1 MFYYLF
7 RYLDQ
12 LDIPGAGAFNYLSTR
27 SAAAV
32 ITSLIIA
39 MLIGKRIIKV
49 LQRRQIGETI
59 RDLDLEGQYQKQGTP
74 SMGGLIIIA
83 SILVPVL
90 LFARLDNVY
99 IILMIITT
107 VWVGFIGF
115 LDDYIKIFK
124 KNKEGLAG
132 RFKIAGQVVL
142 GLIVALTLYISD
154 DVVVRVNVTPP
165 AGVNVVTAENSS
177 FGAGISDGNGSF
189 DTGIADASTTL
200 ETREPD
206 AIGDES
212 SAVQQEQSV
221 MREESST
228 VQEQSTVAN
237 VKSTKTTIPFVKDNE
252 FDYSWL
258 VPFAKGKTKR
268 LLGWLVFMAMVI
280 FVVVAVSNGVNLT
293 DGLDGLATGTSA
305 VSGVTLGILA
315 YVSGNIIYADYLNI
329 MYIPYIGELVVFA
342 AAFAGATVGF
352 LWYNSY
358 PARVFMGD
366 TGSLTLGGIIAV
378 FAIVI
383 RKELLIPIL
392 CGIFFVESLS
402 VMLQVSWFKRTKR
415 KYGEGRRIFLMA
427 PLHHHYQRKGYAEP
441 KIVTRFWIVAI
452 ILAVLSV
459 VTLKIR

>member
-1 MFYYLF
+1 
-7 RYLDQ
+7 
-12 LDIPGAGAFNYLSTR
+12 
-27 SAAAV
+27 
-32 ITSLIIA
+32 
-39 MLIGKRIIKV
+39 
-49 LQRRQIGETI
+49 
-59 RDLDLEGQYQKQGTP
+59 
-74 SMGGLIIIA
+74 
-83 SILVPVL
+83 
-90 LFARLDNVY
+90 LFARLENVY
-99 IILMIITT
+99 IILMVITT
-107 VWVGFIGF
+107 IWVGLIGF

-132 RFKIAGQVVL
+132 RFKIVGQIGL

-165 AGVNVVTAENSS
+165 AGVTVAS
-177 FGAGISDGNGSF
+177 
-189 DTGIADASTTL
+189 ADAAYY
-200 ETREPD
+200 EPEGVAEAGRIND
-206 AIGDES
+206 QGEGVS
-212 SAVQQEQSV
+212 
-221 MREESST
+221 
-228 VQEQSTVAN
+228 VAN
-237 VKSTKTTIPFVKDNE
+237 VKSTKTTIPFVKNNE

-258 VPFAKGKTKR
+258 VPFAKGETKQ

-305 VSGVTLGILA
+305 IAGVTLGILA
-315 YVSGNIIYADYLNI
+315 YVSGNIIYANYLNI
-329 MYIPYIGELVVFA
+329 MYLPNIGELVVFA
-342 AAFAGATVGF
+342 AAFAGALVGF

-358 PARVFMGD
+358 PAQVFMGD

-392 CGIFFVESLS
+392 CGVFFVESLS

-427 PLHHHYQRKGYAEP
+427 PLHHHYQKKGYAEP

-452 ILAVLSV
+452 ILAVISV

>member
-7 RYLDQ
+7 RYLDT
-12 LDIPGAGAFNYLSTR
+12 LDVPGAGVFNYLSFR

-32 ITSLIIA
+32 ITSLIIS
-39 MLIGKRIIKV
+39 MLIGKRIIKA
-49 LQRRQIGETI
+49 LQRKQIGETI
-59 RDLDLEGQYQKQGTP
+59 RDLDLEGQYRKQGTP
-74 SMGGLIIIA
+74 SMGGIIILA

-107 VWVGFIGF
+107 IWIGFIGF
-115 LDDYIKIFK
+115 LDDYIKIFR

-132 RFKIAGQVVL
+132 RFKIIGQVTL
-142 GLIVALTLYISD
+142 GLLVAVTLYLSD
-154 DVVVRVNVTPP
+154 DVVVRVNVTAPSNITMAATDVSQDQP
-165 AGVNVVTAENSS
+165 GELIQESTAVN
-177 FGAGISDGNGSF
+177 I
-189 DTGIADASTTL
+189 
-200 ETREPD
+200 
-206 AIGDES
+206 
-212 SAVQQEQSV
+212 
-221 MREESST
+221 
-228 VQEQSTVAN
+228 
-237 VKSTKTTIPFVKDNE
+237 KSTKTTIPFVKDNE

-258 VPFAKGKTKR
+258 VPFAKGKTKQ

-280 FVVVAVSNGVNLT
+280 FVVVSVSNGVNLT
-293 DGLDGLATGTSA
+293 DGLDGLATGTTA
-305 VSGVTLGILA
+305 ISGLTLGILA

-329 MYIPYIGELVVFA
+329 MYIPNIGELVIFA

-358 PARVFMGD
+358 PAQVFMGD
-366 TGSLTLGGIIAV
+366 TGSLALGGIIAV

-392 CGIFFVESLS
+392 CGVFFVESLS

-415 KYGEGRRIFLMA
+415 KFGVGRRIFLMA
-427 PLHHHYQRKGYAEP
+427 PLHHHYQKKGYAEP
-441 KIVTRFWIVAI
+441 KIVTRFWIIAL

>member
-1 MFYYLF
+1 MLYYLF
-7 RYLDQ
+7 RYLDE
-12 LDIPGAGAFNYLSTR
+12 LGVPGAGVFNYLSFR

-39 MLIGKRIIKV
+39 MLIGKRLIYF
-49 LQRRQIGETI
+49 LQRKQIGETI
-59 RDLDLEGQYQKQGTP
+59 RDLDLEGQYRKQGTP
-74 SMGGLIIIA
+74 SMGGIIIIA

-107 VWVGFIGF
+107 IWVGFIGF
-115 LDDYIKIFK
+115 TDDYIKIFK

-132 RFKIAGQVVL
+132 RFKIIGQVVL
-142 GLIVALTLYISD
+142 GLIVALTLYLSD
-154 DVVVRVNVTPP
+154 DVVVRVNVTAP
-165 AGVNVVTAENSS
+165 AGITAAS
-177 FGAGISDGNGSF
+177 
-189 DTGIADASTTL
+189 ADDYSV
-200 ETREPD
+200 
-206 AIGDES
+206 
-212 SAVQQEQSV
+212 SAVSADVYGGTANSTETTGE
-221 MREESST
+221 MRGEELLP
-228 VQEQSTVAN
+228 QSTAIN

-258 VPFAKGKTKR
+258 VPFAKGKTKV
-268 LLGWLVFMAMVI
+268 LLGWLVFMAMV
-280 FVVVAVSNGVNLT
+280 VVVVVSVSNGVNLT

-305 VSGVTLGILA
+305 VAGVTLGILA
-315 YVSGNIIYADYLNI
+315 YVSGNVIYANYLNI
-329 MYIPYIGELVVFA
+329 MYIPNIGELVIFA

-352 LWYNSY
+352 LWYNSF
-358 PARVFMGD
+358 PAQVFMGD

-378 FAIVI
+378 FAIII

-415 KYGEGRRIFLMA
+415 KYGAGRRIFLMA
-427 PLHHHYQRKGYAEP
+427 PLHHHYQKKGYAEP